1 MGKNRKG
8 IILAGGIGS
17 RLHPLTQVISKQL
30 LPVFDKPMIYY
41 PLSTLMLAGIKQI
54 AIITTPQD
62 LPKFKKLLGSGKQW
76 GLKFSYIVQKKPNGI
91 AEAFILAKNFIKD
104 SPSCLILGD
113 KIYHGNNLS
122 NILKEA
128 DEDKE
133 NSTVFT
139 YQVKDPERFGILN
152 LDRKGNPVKIVEKP
166 KAPKSNLAITGL
178 YFFPKDVVFRAKN
191 LKPSKRGELEI
202 TDLNQSYL
210 TDKKLK
216 VKSKSNN
223 GFDPVTIADKS
234 AEKAMR
240 NILKERRP
248 NDSVFGEE
256 YGEFEGQGL
265 YRWVLDPIDGTRAFI
280 AGAPTWGVL
289 ISVEKKGYGPIFG
302 LIDQPYIQER
312 FFGGIGLSE
321 VLTLAT
327 IHSSTF
333 KTVTCEL
340 VPSS

>member
-1 MGKNRKG
+1 MEKNRKG

-41 PLSTLMLAGIKQI
+41 PLSTLMLAGIRQI

-62 LPKFKKLLGSGKQW
+62 LPKFKKLLRSGKQW

-113 KIYHGNNLS
+113 NIYHGNNLS
-122 NILKEA
+122 SILKEA
-128 DEDKE
+128 DKDKE

-139 YQVKDPERFGILN
+139 YQVKDPERFGVLN
-152 LDRKGNPVKIVEKP
+152 LDRKGNPAKIIEKP

-216 VKSKSNN
+216 VKILNRGFTWMDTGTFDSLLEASNFISLVQNRQNTIVACPEEIAYKNKWINKSDLKRVAKLMQSAY
-223 GFDPVTIADKS
+223 GQYLKS
-234 AEKAMR
+234 
-240 NILKERRP
+240 
-248 NDSVFGEE
+248 
-256 YGEFEGQGL
+256 
-265 YRWVLDPIDGTRAFI
+265 FI
-280 AGAPTWGVL
+280 
-289 ISVEKKGYGPIFG
+289 
-302 LIDQPYIQER
+302 R
-312 FFGGIGLSE
+312 
-321 VLTLAT
+321 
-327 IHSSTF
+327 
-333 KTVTCEL
+333 
-340 VPSS
+340 

>member
-62 LPKFKKLLGSGKQW
+62 LPKFKKLLRSGKQW

-91 AEAFILAKNFIKD
+91 AEAFILARNFIKD

-113 KIYHGNNLS
+113 NIYHGNNLS

-139 YQVKDPERFGILN
+139 YQVKDPERFGVLN
-152 LDRKGNPVKIVEKP
+152 LDYKGNPVKIVDKP

-178 YFFPKDVVFRAKN
+178 YFFPKDVVSRAKN

-216 VKSKSNN
+216 VKILNRGFTWMDTGTFDSLLEASNFISLVQNRQNTIVACPEEIAYGNKWINKSDVKRVAKLMQSAY
-223 GFDPVTIADKS
+223 GQYLKS
-234 AEKAMR
+234 
-240 NILKERRP
+240 
-248 NDSVFGEE
+248 
-256 YGEFEGQGL
+256 
-265 YRWVLDPIDGTRAFI
+265 FI
-280 AGAPTWGVL
+280 
-289 ISVEKKGYGPIFG
+289 
-302 LIDQPYIQER
+302 R
-312 FFGGIGLSE
+312 
-321 VLTLAT
+321 
-327 IHSSTF
+327 
-333 KTVTCEL
+333 
-340 VPSS
+340 

>member
-62 LPKFKKLLGSGKQW
+62 LPKFKKLLRSGKQW

-91 AEAFILAKNFIKD
+91 AEAFILARNFIKD

-113 KIYHGNNLS
+113 NIYHGNNLS

-133 NSTVFT
+133 NSTIFT
-139 YQVKDPERFGILN
+139 YQVKDPERFGVLN
-152 LDRKGNPVKIVEKP
+152 LDKKGKPAKIVEKP

-216 VKSKSNN
+216 VKNLNRGFTWMDTGTFDSLLEASNFISLVQNRQNTIVACPEEIAYGNKWINKSDVKRVAKLMQSAY
-223 GFDPVTIADKS
+223 GQYLKS
-234 AEKAMR
+234 
-240 NILKERRP
+240 
-248 NDSVFGEE
+248 
-256 YGEFEGQGL
+256 
-265 YRWVLDPIDGTRAFI
+265 FI
-280 AGAPTWGVL
+280 
-289 ISVEKKGYGPIFG
+289 K
-302 LIDQPYIQER
+302 
-312 FFGGIGLSE
+312 
-321 VLTLAT
+321 
-327 IHSSTF
+327 
-333 KTVTCEL
+333 
-340 VPSS
+340 

>member
-62 LPKFKKLLGSGKQW
+62 LPKFKKLLRSGKQW

-91 AEAFILAKNFIKD
+91 AEAFILARNFIKD

-113 KIYHGNNLS
+113 NIYHGNNLS
-122 NILKEA
+122 SILKEA

-139 YQVKDPERFGILN
+139 YQVKDPERFGVLN
-152 LDRKGNPVKIVEKP
+152 FDSKGNPAKIVEKP
-166 KAPKSNLAITGL
+166 KVPKSNLAITGL

-210 TDKKLK
+210 NDKKLK
-216 VKSKSNN
+216 VKILNRGFTWMDTGTFDSLLEASNFISLVQNRQNTIVACPEEIAYGNKWINKS
-223 GFDPVTIADKS
+223 DVKRVAKLMQS
-234 AEKAMR
+234 AYGQY
-240 NILKERRP
+240 LK
-248 NDSVFGEE
+248 N
-256 YGEFEGQGL
+256 
-265 YRWVLDPIDGTRAFI
+265 FI
-280 AGAPTWGVL
+280 
-289 ISVEKKGYGPIFG
+289 K
-302 LIDQPYIQER
+302 
-312 FFGGIGLSE
+312 
-321 VLTLAT
+321 
-327 IHSSTF
+327 
-333 KTVTCEL
+333 
-340 VPSS
+340 

>member
-1 MGKNRKG
+1 MRKNRKG

-62 LPKFKKLLGSGKQW
+62 LPKFKKLLRSGKQW

-113 KIYHGNNLS
+113 NIYHGNNLS

-133 NSTVFT
+133 NSTIFT
-139 YQVKDPERFGILN
+139 YQVKDPERFGVIN
-152 LDRKGNPVKIVEKP
+152 LDKKGKPVKIVEKP

-210 TDKKLK
+210 SDKKLK
-216 VKSKSNN
+216 VKNLNRGFTWMDTGTFDSLLEASNFISLVQNRQNTIVACPEEIAYRNKWINKSDVKRVAKLMQSAY
-223 GFDPVTIADKS
+223 GQYLKS
-234 AEKAMR
+234 
-240 NILKERRP
+240 
-248 NDSVFGEE
+248 
-256 YGEFEGQGL
+256 
-265 YRWVLDPIDGTRAFI
+265 FI
-280 AGAPTWGVL
+280 
-289 ISVEKKGYGPIFG
+289 
-302 LIDQPYIQER
+302 R
-312 FFGGIGLSE
+312 
-321 VLTLAT
+321 
-327 IHSSTF
+327 
-333 KTVTCEL
+333 
-340 VPSS
+340 

>member
-91 AEAFILAKNFIKD
+91 AEAFILARNFIKD

-113 KIYHGNNLS
+113 NIYHGNNLS

-139 YQVKDPERFGILN
+139 YQVKDPERFGVLN

-166 KAPKSNLAITGL
+166 KSPKSNLAITGL
-178 YFFPKDVVFRAKN
+178 YFFPKDVVSRAKN

-216 VKSKSNN
+216 VKILNRGFTWMDTGTFDSLLEASNFISLVQNRQNTIVACPEEIAYGNKWINKSDVKRAAKLMQSAY
-223 GFDPVTIADKS
+223 GQYLKS
-234 AEKAMR
+234 
-240 NILKERRP
+240 
-248 NDSVFGEE
+248 
-256 YGEFEGQGL
+256 
-265 YRWVLDPIDGTRAFI
+265 FI
-280 AGAPTWGVL
+280 
-289 ISVEKKGYGPIFG
+289 
-302 LIDQPYIQER
+302 R
-312 FFGGIGLSE
+312 
-321 VLTLAT
+321 
-327 IHSSTF
+327 
-333 KTVTCEL
+333 
-340 VPSS
+340 

>member
-54 AIITTPQD
+54 AIISTPQD
-62 LPKFKKLLGSGKQW
+62 LPKFKKLLRSGKQW

-113 KIYHGNNLS
+113 NIYHGNNLS

-133 NSTVFT
+133 NSTIFT

-152 LDRKGNPVKIVEKP
+152 LDKKGKPAKIVEKP

-210 TDKKLK
+210 SDKKLK
-216 VKSKSNN
+216 VKNLNRGFTWMDTGTFDSLLEASNFISLVQNRQNTIVACPEEIAYGNKWINKNDVKRVAKLMQSAYGQYLKS
-223 GFDPVTIADKS
+223 
-234 AEKAMR
+234 
-240 NILKERRP
+240 
-248 NDSVFGEE
+248 
-256 YGEFEGQGL
+256 
-265 YRWVLDPIDGTRAFI
+265 FI
-280 AGAPTWGVL
+280 
-289 ISVEKKGYGPIFG
+289 
-302 LIDQPYIQER
+302 R
-312 FFGGIGLSE
+312 
-321 VLTLAT
+321 
-327 IHSSTF
+327 
-333 KTVTCEL
+333 
-340 VPSS
+340 

>member
-1 MGKNRKG
+1 MEKNRKG

-41 PLSTLMLAGIKQI
+41 PLSTLMLTGIKQI

-62 LPKFKKLLGSGKQW
+62 LPKFKKLLRSGKQW

-91 AEAFILAKNFIKD
+91 AEAFILARNFIKD

-113 KIYHGNNLS
+113 NIYHGNNLS

-133 NSTVFT
+133 NATVFT
-139 YQVKDPERFGILN
+139 YQVKDPERFGVLN
-152 LDRKGNPVKIVEKP
+152 LDRKGNPAKIEEKP
-166 KAPKSNLAITGL
+166 KVPKSNLAITGL

-210 TDKKLK
+210 NDKRLK
-216 VKSKSNN
+216 VKILNRGFTWMDTGTFDSLLEASNFISLVQNRQNTIVACPEEIAYGNKWINKS
-223 GFDPVTIADKS
+223 DVKRVAKLMQS
-234 AEKAMR
+234 AYGQY
-240 NILKERRP
+240 LK
-248 NDSVFGEE
+248 N
-256 YGEFEGQGL
+256 
-265 YRWVLDPIDGTRAFI
+265 FI
-280 AGAPTWGVL
+280 
-289 ISVEKKGYGPIFG
+289 K
-302 LIDQPYIQER
+302 
-312 FFGGIGLSE
+312 
-321 VLTLAT
+321 
-327 IHSSTF
+327 
-333 KTVTCEL
+333 
-340 VPSS
+340 

>member
-41 PLSTLMLAGIKQI
+41 PLSTLMLTGIKEI

-62 LPKFKKLLGSGKQW
+62 LPKFKKLLRSGKQW

-91 AEAFILAKNFIKD
+91 AEAFILARNFIKD

-113 KIYHGNNLS
+113 NIYHGNNLS
-122 NILKEA
+122 SILKEA

-133 NSTVFT
+133 NATVFT
-139 YQVKDPERFGILN
+139 YQVKDPERFGVLN
-152 LDRKGNPVKIVEKP
+152 LDRKGNPAKIEEKP
-166 KAPKSNLAITGL
+166 KVPKSNLAITGL

-210 TDKKLK
+210 NDKRLK
-216 VKSKSNN
+216 VKILNRGFTWMDTGTFDSLLEASNFISLVQNRQNTIVACPEEIAYGNKWINKS
-223 GFDPVTIADKS
+223 DVKRVTKLMQS
-234 AEKAMR
+234 AYGQY
-240 NILKERRP
+240 LK
-248 NDSVFGEE
+248 NF
-256 YGEFEGQGL
+256 
-265 YRWVLDPIDGTRAFI
+265 T
-280 AGAPTWGVL
+280 
-289 ISVEKKGYGPIFG
+289 K
-302 LIDQPYIQER
+302 
-312 FFGGIGLSE
+312 
-321 VLTLAT
+321 
-327 IHSSTF
+327 
-333 KTVTCEL
+333 
-340 VPSS
+340 

>member
-62 LPKFKKLLGSGKQW
+62 LPKFKKLLRTGKQW

-91 AEAFILAKNFIKD
+91 AEAFILARNFIKD

-113 KIYHGNNLS
+113 NIYHGNNLS
-122 NILKEA
+122 SILKEA

-139 YQVKDPERFGILN
+139 YQVKDPERFGVLN
-152 LDRKGNPVKIVEKP
+152 LDKKGNPAKIVEKP
-166 KAPKSNLAITGL
+166 KLPKSNLAITGL

-191 LKPSKRGELEI
+191 LKPSERGELEI

-216 VKSKSNN
+216 VKILNRGFTWMDTGTFDSLLEASNFISLVQNRQNTIVACPEEIAYGNKWINKS
-223 GFDPVTIADKS
+223 DVKRIAKLMQS
-234 AEKAMR
+234 
-240 NILKERRP
+240 
-248 NDSVFGEE
+248 S
-256 YGEFEGQGL
+256 YGQYL
-265 YRWVLDPIDGTRAFI
+265 RSFI
-280 AGAPTWGVL
+280 
-289 ISVEKKGYGPIFG
+289 
-302 LIDQPYIQER
+302 R
-312 FFGGIGLSE
+312 
-321 VLTLAT
+321 
-327 IHSSTF
+327 
-333 KTVTCEL
+333 
-340 VPSS
+340 

>member
-1 MGKNRKG
+1 MEKNRKG

-54 AIITTPQD
+54 AIISTPQD
-62 LPKFKKLLGSGKQW
+62 LPKFKKLLRSGKQW

-113 KIYHGNNLS
+113 NIYHGNNLS

-133 NSTVFT
+133 NSTIFT
-139 YQVKDPERFGILN
+139 YQVKDPERFGVLN
-152 LDRKGNPVKIVEKP
+152 LDKKGKPAKIVEKP

-210 TDKKLK
+210 SDKKLK
-216 VKSKSNN
+216 VKNLNRGFTWMDTGTFDSLLEASNFISLVQNRQNTIVACPEEIAYGNKWINKSDVKRVAKLMQSAY
-223 GFDPVTIADKS
+223 GQYLKS
-234 AEKAMR
+234 
-240 NILKERRP
+240 
-248 NDSVFGEE
+248 
-256 YGEFEGQGL
+256 
-265 YRWVLDPIDGTRAFI
+265 FI
-280 AGAPTWGVL
+280 
-289 ISVEKKGYGPIFG
+289 
-302 LIDQPYIQER
+302 R
-312 FFGGIGLSE
+312 
-321 VLTLAT
+321 
-327 IHSSTF
+327 
-333 KTVTCEL
+333 
-340 VPSS
+340 